1 MKKGHGKHVWI
12 WIGVLALCGAAVLAV
27 MRSGLWQKLH
37 SVEALRAW
45 LAGYGAAAGTVYFL
59 VQLLGVIVAPIPSNI
74 ATAAGALVLGFW
86 PGFLLGMAAVIV
98 GSVLVFVLAKRLGEP
113 FVRRFVDQRTFSKYM
128 PIIEKKRDVFLFLA
142 FLLPFFPDDLLCIL
156 AGLSGMGTL
165 RFSIIALLTR
175 PWGHVVASAVG
186 SGAIVMPLWGWALI
200 ICLAAA
206 FMGLGLKY
214 GDVLESKILH
224 KLMREKP

>member
-1 MKKGHGKHVWI
+1 MKAKQGKRALI
-12 WIGVLALCGAAVLAV
+12 WIGVLALCGAAALIGL
-27 MRSGLWQKLH
+27 RSGLWQKMH

-45 LAGYGAAAGTVYFL
+45 LSGYGAAAGVVYFL
-59 VQLLGVIVAPIPSNI
+59 VQLLGVIIAPIPSNI
-74 ATAAGALVLGFW
+74 STAAGALVLGFW
-86 PGFLLGMAAVIV
+86 PGFLLGMAAVLA

-142 FLLPFFPDDLLCIL
+142 LLLPFFPDDLLCIL

-165 RFSIIALLTR
+165 RFAAIALLTR

-186 SGAIVMPLWGWALI
+186 SGAIAMPLWGWALI
-200 ICLAAA
+200 ILLAAA

-214 GDVLESKILH
+214 GDVLEAKILH
-224 KLMREKP
+224 KLMREKR